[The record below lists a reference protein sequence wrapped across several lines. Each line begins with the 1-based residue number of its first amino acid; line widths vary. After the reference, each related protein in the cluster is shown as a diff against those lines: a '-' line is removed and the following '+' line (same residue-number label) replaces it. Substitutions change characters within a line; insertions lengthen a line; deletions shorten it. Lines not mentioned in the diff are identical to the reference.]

1 MLPPVIK
8 FIRVRSRS
16 QNGCFT
22 AFLFWPHFIICMA
35 WSRTIKEKGV
45 GKMSDYILEMNHIVK
60 EFSGVRALDDVNL
73 KVRRGEIHAL
83 CGENGAG
90 KSTLMNVLSG
100 VWPHGTYSGD
110 VVYKGET
117 CKFHNLRDSEAKG
130 IVIIHQELALSPLL
144 SVAENVFLGNEQL
157 SMRGVIDWTKTRQRA
172 QEMLARVGLEHEN
185 VNVPVNSLGV
195 GKQQLIEIAKAMAKK
210 VELLILDEPTAA
222 LNDEE
227 SKKLLDIMLELKK
240 QGITCIIISHKLNEI
255 EYVSD
260 AVTIIRDGKT
270 IETLIKG
277 KDDMSEDRVIKGM
290 VGREMTSR
298 YPAREGIKLGDTIF
312 EVKNWNVY
320 HPDDPER
327 QILKDINISVK
338 AGEVVGL
345 AGLMG
350 AGRTE
355 FAMSVFGHSYGQKI
369 SGTVKINGREVE
381 MKTVKQAINN
391 KLAYVSEDRK
401 VYGLN
406 LIAEIKENMTI
417 AARPKFFSKHGVIN
431 GNDEIVA
438 AEEYKKRINVKATSI
453 EQVVGSLSGGNQQKV
468 VLAKWMLTQPDVL
481 ILDEPTR
488 GIDVG
493 AKYEIYCVINDLAKA
508 GKAVIV
514 ISSEMPEI
522 IGTCDRTYVLNEGQI
537 AGELDHNEMTQEK
550 IMQCIMAHNR
560 KGDGNE

>member
-1 MLPPVIK
+1 
-8 FIRVRSRS
+8 
-16 QNGCFT
+16 
-22 AFLFWPHFIICMA
+22 
-35 WSRTIKEKGV
+35 
-45 GKMSDYILEMNHIVK
+45 MSDYILEMNHITK
-60 EFSGVRALDDVNL
+60 EFSGVKALDDVNL
-73 KVRRGEIHAL
+73 KVKRGEIHAL

-100 VWPHGTYSGD
+100 VYPHGTYSGD

-117 CKFHNLRDSEAKG
+117 CNFHNLRDSEAKG
-130 IVIIHQELALSPLL
+130 IVIIHQELALSPNL
-144 SVAENVFLGNEQL
+144 SVAENVFLGNEQKAFK
-157 SMRGVIDWTKTRQRA
+157 GVIDWTKTRKRA
-172 QEMLARVGLEHEN
+172 QEMLEKVGLEHED
-185 VNVPVNSLGV
+185 VNVQVSTLGV

-227 SKKLLDIMLELKK
+227 SRKLLDIMLELKK
-240 QGITCIIISHKLNEI
+240 QGVTCIIISHKLNEI

-270 IETLIKG
+270 IETFVKG
-277 KDDMSEDRVIKGM
+277 VDEYTEDRVIKAM
-290 VGREMTSR
+290 VGRELTNR
-298 YPAREGIKLGDTIF
+298 YPERTGVTIGDTIF
-312 EVKNWNVY
+312 EVDHWNVF
-320 HPDDPER
+320 HPDDGGR

-355 FAMSVFGHSYGQKI
+355 FAMSLFGQSYGQKI
-369 SGTVKINGREVE
+369 TGTIKINGKEVHL
-381 MKTVKQAINN
+381 KTVKDAIEN

-401 VYGLN
+401 TYGLV
-406 LIAEIKENMTI
+406 LINDIKENMAM

-431 GNDEIVA
+431 GNDEILA
-438 AEEYKKRINVKATSI
+438 AEEYKRKINVKASSI
-453 EQVVGSLSGGNQQKV
+453 EQIVGSLSGGNQQKV

-493 AKYEIYCVINDLAKA
+493 AKYEIYSVINDLAKA

-522 IGTCDRTYVLNEGQI
+522 IGICDRVYVINEGQI
-537 AGELDHNEMTQEK
+537 AGELSREEVTQEK

-560 KGDGNE
+560 KDDGNE